1 MFLFRFDPDRFSQE
15 NRRALPE
22 FAFSS
27 FGVGQRE
34 CLAKHF
40 SYAAATVAMVT
51 LLRKFKVELAD
62 SYQVLIPVYGLCSH
76 PKEEIFLK
84 ISKR

>member
-1 MFLFRFDPDRFSQE
+1 MIFRFNPDRFSKE
-15 NRRALPE
+15 NSELRSR
-22 FAFSS
+22 FCFSP
-27 FGVGQRE
+27 FGVGKRE

-62 SYQVLIPVYGLCSH
+62 DKQELIPIYGLVTH
-76 PKEEIFLK
+76 PKEEIFIKL
-84 ISKR
+84 SQR